1 MKIDNKNKVIFYSV
15 FLINKV
21 SFYFK
26 LYNIIN
32 TFCVRLS
39 FYYIKKKSY
48 ISPKLIESNMV
59 NNYATNIK
67 RRCLKKYKGSL
78 HN

>member
-1 MKIDNKNKVIFYSV
+1 MKIDNKNKVIFYSL

-26 LYNIIN
+26 LYNK
-32 TFCVRLS
+32 
-39 FYYIKKKSY
+39 YILCKIKFLLYKKKSY

>member
-1 MKIDNKNKVIFYSV
+1 MNAY
-15 FLINKV
+15 
-21 SFYFK
+21 
-26 LYNIIN
+26 
-32 TFCVRLS
+32 CVRLNLK
-39 FYYIKKKSY
+39 KKKSY

-67 RRCLKKYKGSL
+67 RRCLKKYKGGL

>member
-1 MKIDNKNKVIFYSV
+1 MNAY
-15 FLINKV
+15 
-21 SFYFK
+21 
-26 LYNIIN
+26 
-32 TFCVRLS
+32 CVRLN
-39 FYYIKKKSY
+39 FKKKKKSY